1 MADKRPERVSVG
13 DVDLRSRVTP
23 GTLELD
29 ADCNASVTTTSLLRD
44 STLDS
49 VTTPPCGCLQPAAL
63 LDDPPLEPISPGL
76 QDLASSVVDTTAA
89 DMENWKP
96 SRDLLRDATASSRRV
111 VADDVMPEPEILCTG
126 SGAVFPEVDSA
137 DVVPEPEVV
146 DAVR

>member
-1 MADKRPERVSVG
+1 M
-13 DVDLRSRVTP
+13 TP

-49 VTTPPCGCLQPAAL
+49 VTTPPCGCPQPAAL
-63 LDDPPLEPISPGL
+63 LDDPPLEPISPAPR
-76 QDLASSVVDTTAA
+76 DLASSVVDTAA
-89 DMENWKP
+89 DMENWKL
-96 SRDLLRDATASSRRV
+96 SRDLLRDAAASSRRV
-111 VADDVMPEPEILCTG
+111 VADDVMSEPEILCTG